1 MTAPIVSR
9 ILQHAVVFSHKPA
22 IITEEQQ
29 ITYEHLQGKI
39 FSAAAELSGKGIL
52 HGDRVVLAA
61 SNSPSFIY
69 GYFGAHLIGAIVVPV
84 DPNTPDSRLRYIID
98 RVDPKAIF
106 TVRPF
111 KHDSISVRSINDLE
125 NLPYRKI
132 RYKIPDLP
140 DLADI
145 LFTTG
150 TTGDPKGVVLT
161 HGNIFHA
168 ATNINAFIKNTSED
182 KEVVPLPLSH
192 SFGLGR
198 LRCKMLAGGTIILT
212 QGFTFPGT
220 IFQAIERWKATGLS
234 FVPAGWAILLR
245 LDGEKIGDYSSH
257 LRYIEIGSAPMPL
270 EHKKLLIRLLPKTRI
285 CMHYGL
291 TEASR
296 STFLEFHESKDK
308 ITSIGKAAPNVEI
321 KIIGENDEDLPPFQS
336 GKIMVR
342 GGTVMKEYWRNQ
354 GIRENYFINGWFYTG
369 DIGHRDGEGYF
380 YLDGREEDMI
390 NVGGHNVS
398 PAEVENI
405 LVQHESIESCAC
417 IGIPDPNG
425 ITGEAVK
432 AYLVSSKGTK
442 MPRLKDILS
451 FLQGKIELYKMPVA
465 IEWVDKLPQIS
476 SGKVQRNVLR
486 QKNDSQVTF
495 NNRK

>member
-1 MTAPIVSR
+1 M
-9 ILQHAVVFSHKPA
+9 ILQHAVSFSHKPA
-22 IITEEQQ
+22 IIAEEQQ
-29 ITYEHLQGKI
+29 ISCYGYLQEKI
-39 FSAAAELSGKGIL
+39 FSAAAELSGKGVL
-52 HGDRVVLAA
+52 RGDRVILAA

-98 RVDPKAIF
+98 QVDPKAIF

-111 KHDSISVRSINDLE
+111 QHDSISVRSINDLE
-125 NLPYRKI
+125 NLPNRKTG
-132 RYKIPDLP
+132 YKIPDLL
-140 DLADI
+140 DVADI

-168 ATNINAFIKNTSED
+168 ASNINAFIKNTSED
-182 KEVVPLPLSH
+182 REVVPLPLSH

-198 LRCKMLAGGTIILT
+198 LRCNMLAGGTIILA
-212 QGFTFPGT
+212 QGFTFPGV

-257 LRYIEIGSAPMPL
+257 LKYIEIGSAPMPL

-308 ITSIGKAAPNVEI
+308 ITSIGKATPNVEI
-321 KIIGENDEDLPPFQS
+321 KIVGENNGDLPPFHC

-342 GGTVMKEYWRNQ
+342 GGTV
-354 GIRENYFINGWFYTG
+354 
-369 DIGHRDGEGYF
+369 
-380 YLDGREEDMI
+380 
-390 NVGGHNVS
+390 
-398 PAEVENI
+398 
-405 LVQHESIESCAC
+405 
-417 IGIPDPNG
+417 
-425 ITGEAVK
+425 
-432 AYLVSSKGTK
+432 
-442 MPRLKDILS
+442 KDI
-451 FLQGKIELYKMPVA
+451 FICMDGK
-465 IEWVDKLPQIS
+465 
-476 SGKVQRNVLR
+476 R
-486 QKNDSQVTF
+486 T
-495 NNRK
+495 